1 MPYKANQND
10 DANQSAENAV
20 DIKTDK
26 AVIHKFSH
34 LSQQTLIRCSKTIP
48 ANTEVFRLQPGAHGG
63 SSVFFNPNG
72 ADYRFSLTDG
82 VHGSMYLAYVPKTS
96 LKEVFQNKVSM
107 KELDLGNY
115 YLGKIAILKDVNVL
129 QVNQLVSRTSIK
141 IHDVTT
147 GSRSVTQF
155 LATIVHN
162 AGFDGMEYLSNVTGE
177 TCLVLWHTDPAGKDM
192 AITLEQTC
200 LSNVEIEGKEAAD
213 ILTWDLGISVEQ

>member
-1 MPYKANQND
+1 MSYKANQND
-10 DANQSAENAV
+10 DTNQCAENAV

-26 AVIHKFSH
+26 ALIHKFSN
-34 LSQQTLIRCSKTIP
+34 LSQQTLTRCGKTIL
-48 ANTEVFRLQPGAHGG
+48 ANTEVFRLQPGTHNG
-63 SSVFFNPNG
+63 SSVFFNHNG
-72 ADYRFSLTDG
+72 TDYRFSLNNG
-82 VHGSMYLAYVPKTS
+82 VHGSMYLAYTPETS

-107 KELDLGNY
+107 KESDLEDY

-129 QVNQLVSRTSIK
+129 QVNKLVRHTSIR

-147 GSRSVTQF
+147 GSRNVTQF

-177 TCLVLWHTDPAGKDM
+177 LCLVLWHSDPAGKEI

-200 LSNVEIEGKEAAD
+200 LSKFEIEGKEAAD
-213 ILTWDLGISVEQ
+213 ILTWELGISVEQ